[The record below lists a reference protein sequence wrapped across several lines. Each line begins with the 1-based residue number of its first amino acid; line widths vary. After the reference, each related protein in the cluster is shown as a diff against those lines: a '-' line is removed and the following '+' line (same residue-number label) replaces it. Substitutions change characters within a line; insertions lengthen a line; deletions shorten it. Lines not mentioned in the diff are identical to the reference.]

1 MEADQKHNA
10 KGNRKNKERTKMTDT
25 SWLVFFPQTPA
36 TPSSLRV
43 LVWRR
48 LQQAGALNLQGGAWM
63 LPRTKEQERVLQTL
77 LTEMEQQGGSGFFL
91 EARAPSHVIQ
101 AELIDR
107 FQAER
112 AKEYQEF
119 GERCQQFLQE
129 IEKETH
135 AHKFTFAELE
145 ENEQDLLKLTRWVR
159 KIGQRDFFPNAK
171 SLQAQEHM
179 SQCRQAL
186 QTFTTSVYEQEG
198 LPLPNAGDGAQIGS
212 AQGEGEEGET

>member
-1 MEADQKHNA
+1 VNK
-10 KGNRKNKERTKMTDT
+10 KNKERTKMTDST
-25 SWLVFFPQTPA
+25 WLVFFPQTPA

-63 LPRTKEQERVLQTL
+63 LPHIKEQEQVLVTL
-77 LTEMEQQGGSGFFL
+77 LREMEQQGGSGFFL
-91 EARAPSHVIQ
+91 EARAPNEGIQ
-101 AELIDR
+101 AGLIER

-112 AKEYQEF
+112 TKEYQEF

-145 ENEQDLLKLTRWVR
+145 ENEQDLLKLIRWLR
-159 KIGQRDFFPNAK
+159 KIQQRDFFPNTG
-171 SLQAQEHM
+171 SLAAQEHL

-186 QTFTTSVYEQEG
+186 QTYTTTVYEQEG
-198 LPLPNAGDGAQIGS
+198 LPAPNLGAGVQIGA
-212 AQGEGEEGET
+212 AQGEGEEDET